1 MAISGITKL
10 INDLTEQ
17 TTIQDTDYMIIGGAD
32 AKKIKWTNIITKIK
46 NTIMSDSGWKTA
58 TLTSNFALYGSGG
71 SPVRYRKIGN
81 KVMIEGVVSPTKTL
95 TSSATSI
102 AMFTLPDGYRPTK
115 AKYLVCPGSIK
126 NSWLLTVSPTDGTV
140 SVARYGTSGFTDMTT
155 SAWLPFNFEF
165 VID

>member
-1 MAISGITKL
+1 MAFSGITKL

-46 NTIMSDSGWKTA
+46 NTIMSDSG
-58 TLTSNFALYGSGG
+58 NFALYGSGG